1 MKAIESCGVQTGTDI
16 EDVASLREIH
26 QAAVDEG
33 KHTCIHPISGLTV
46 FTRVGLLSRGRCC
59 ASGCLFC
66 PYNHDNI
73 KIERRPALIK
83 QTAWLFRSIE
93 DESDKNLRQ
102 NVIILFWSGGKDS
115 FLALRALVRERI
127 HERIILLTTFSAEQR
142 IVGMQN
148 LPISDIVKQA
158 KYLNLDLIGVPLL
171 SNDNGTTA
179 ETYQDRIQSG
189 IQLVHNTYESEKL
202 VSAIAF
208 GDLHL
213 NEIVNWRKQFLNQL
227 APELLFPL
235 FREDAGSNYPALV
248 DELKMSQVECIISAS
263 EFPDLIGI
271 GDRFDEEL
279 MQKASR
285 NGIDTFGENG
295 EFHTLA
301 KVWTSTSRSTA
312 LGLGK

>member
-1 MKAIESCGVQTGTDI
+1 MTVHHKAGDEFELIIGDSVLYPRESGTCSEEFYSMKYQFKPGSVKDSEIGLLKLFTANDS
-16 EDVASLREIH
+16 DVAWSTTFHLIYSVKILSLFVLNDSD
-26 QAAVDEG
+26 AAVENWF
-33 KHTCIHPISGLTV
+33 LL
-46 FTRVGLLSRGRCC
+46 FTDQFKPGSVKDSEIGLLK
-59 ASGCLFC
+59 LF
-66 PYNHDNI
+66 
-73 KIERRPALIK
+73 
-83 QTAWLFRSIE
+83 TAN
-93 DESDKNLRQ
+93 D
-102 NVIILFWSGGKDS
+102 
-115 FLALRALVRERI
+115 
-127 HERIILLTTFSAEQR
+127 
-142 IVGMQN
+142 
-148 LPISDIVKQA
+148 
-158 KYLNLDLIGVPLL
+158 GVLLL